1 MFEALAG
8 LFAGGAPF
16 LLGRRG
22 RRGSPQ
28 DAYERAWW
36 EATRSGYWATS
47 VLRSALQ
54 DEGVRGCY
62 DDESSPQIS
71 IFFHLWAERVPPK
84 KANEVLRTHVA
95 RR

>member
-8 LFAGGAPF
+8 LFAGGAP
-16 LLGRRG
+16 LVLGRRG

-28 DAYERAWW
+28 DAYKRAWE
-36 EATRSGYWATS
+36 EATRSSSWAGS
-47 VLRSALQ
+47 VLRSSLQ

-71 IFFHLWAERVPPK
+71 IFFQLWADRVPPK
-84 KANEVLRTHVA
+84 QANEVLRTHVA